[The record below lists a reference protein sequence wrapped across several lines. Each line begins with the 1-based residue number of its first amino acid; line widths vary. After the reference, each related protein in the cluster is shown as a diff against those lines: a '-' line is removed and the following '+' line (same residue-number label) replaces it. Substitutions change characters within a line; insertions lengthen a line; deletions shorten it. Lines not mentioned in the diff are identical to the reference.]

1 VDNLKHFVREA
12 TRETLHF
19 FEKRPQ
25 LRFLDVTIEDPHAA
39 DKIGLFLGIQNF
51 TLAKANTG
59 HYHDGVTASPTSAN
73 FTTMIGIG
81 GDDGMDDD
89 GRNRNQTPHAH
100 APVPAPI
107 SKPLPAS
114 VPVTVTIP
122 VPVEAKGKG
131 AKKGKDKED
140 DDGDDDKE
148 GDEEKE
154 GTKDEDEDDD
164 NEKGGASARV
174 AATKAPAKQ
183 PKKQPPTQHQTAAGT
198 SSASRRPAPSR
209 APTQSQAAATALP
222 LPDKGF
228 AATLALTHI
237 DVPSAVVGAAVAL
250 LLVCLSAA
258 CVDWCC
264 GRGVR
269 AGSALRAVRTALG
282 GSGIVSGSVAHKAV
296 YSPVPLRESDGDGD
310 GDDVEGHGT
319 GGAHAHAGVE
329 LIRRS
334 RRVGVEEDDDEFGL
348 GEES

>member
-1 VDNLKHFVREA
+1 
-12 TRETLHF
+12 
-19 FEKRPQ
+19 
-25 LRFLDVTIEDPHAA
+25 
-39 DKIGLFLGIQNF
+39 
-51 TLAKANTG
+51 
-59 HYHDGVTASPTSAN
+59 
-73 FTTMIGIG
+73 
-81 GDDGMDDD
+81 
-89 GRNRNQTPHAH
+89 
-100 APVPAPI
+100 VP
-107 SKPLPAS
+107 
-114 VPVTVTIP
+114 IP

-131 AKKGKDKED
+131 AKKGKNKED
-140 DDGDDDKE
+140 DDGDDDKQ
-148 GDEEKE
+148 
-154 GTKDEDEDDD
+154 GT
-164 NEKGGASARV
+164 
-174 AATKAPAKQ
+174 

-296 YSPVPLRESDGDGD
+296 YSPVPLRESDGDD
-310 GDDVEGHGT
+310 ADVEG
-319 GGAHAHAGVE
+319 HAGVE

-334 RRVGVEEDDDEFGL
+334 RRVGVDEDDDEFGL
-348 GEES
+348 GEEES